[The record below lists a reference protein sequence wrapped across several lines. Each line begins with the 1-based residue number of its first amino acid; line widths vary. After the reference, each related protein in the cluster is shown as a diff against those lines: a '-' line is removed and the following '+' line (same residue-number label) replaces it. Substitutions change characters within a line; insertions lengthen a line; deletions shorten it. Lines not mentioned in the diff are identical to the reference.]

1 MDVHGAEGKI
11 VLGMRDTLAEVEC
24 MLLEMHNLPYMQ
36 EYSPGVTRTAMLD
49 ALEDAGLT
57 LYYVAGHQAICKNS
71 RRFPGTVGG
80 QGVLIPKA

>member
-1 MDVHGAEGKI
+1 
-11 VLGMRDTLAEVEC
+11 

-57 LYYVAGHQAICKNS
+57 LYYGAGHHAYPKGRVPIS
-71 RRFPGTVGG
+71 RNYWLAARTHTE
-80 QGVLIPKA
+80 A